1 MSANPAS
8 DRPVDR
14 AFDRTIDVAVVGD
27 GPAGSALARQLTLD
41 GADVVLFGDDRPWDA
56 TYTTWVDDLDGVSVI
71 DTADVWLHRFESV
84 AVNFVRPMTVSRAYG
99 VIDNAQLRAGLRD
112 GVAHDIGRVAS
123 AGNTGARIVIDA
135 TGWPSGLDR
144 TDRRLLEHGDIVWQT
159 AIGVVLPEPP
169 EGPLG
174 KPTVMDFAD
183 PEVRDDIDVPTFV
196 YAFPVV
202 DGWLVE
208 ETVLAGPAVDPDCLL
223 PRLASRLGESVEH
236 LLERAVRVERVRIPM
251 GAPVPTRAGRGHATT
266 AGMATVRFG
275 AAAGMIHPATGYSV
289 ASSLRAVGRV
299 ADAVVE
305 RLDRSGQ
312 IDRAGDIAAVSD
324 AVWPRSLRRTRRL
337 HDFGL
342 EVLVGLDAA
351 EIRSFFQ
358 AFFELPTD
366 RWAAYLRIDTPPT
379 ELARVMSSLF
389 VQADWPLR
397 RQLVTGNPRSLL
409 AVLGL

>member
-1 MSANPAS
+1 VSANPAS

-84 AVNFVRPMTVSRAYG
+84 AVNFVRPM
-99 VIDNAQLRAGLRD
+99 
-112 GVAHDIGRVAS
+112 
-123 AGNTGARIVIDA
+123 
-135 TGWPSGLDR
+135 
-144 TDRRLLEHGDIVWQT
+144 
-159 AIGVVLPEPP
+159 PP

-299 ADAVVE
+299 ADAVIE
-305 RLDRSGQ
+305 RLDRPGPV
-312 IDRAGDIAAVSD
+312 DRAGDIAAVSD